1 MNVAACELDPI
12 VEAARRQIEHHVSA
26 LAPKAPV
33 HFVGAYDLDPIHLA
47 FWTIVETDEQKDGLK
62 ADETLIATFRRLL
75 LDAGYPSHSVPYVR
89 FAFESR
95 ETVDRD
101 WAGSLWHAMK

>member
-12 VEAARRQIEHHVSA
+12 VEVARREIENHVRA
-26 LAPKAPV
+26 LASDAAV
-33 HFVGAYDLDPIHLA
+33 LFVGAYDIDPIHLA
-47 FWTIVETDEQKDGLK
+47 FWTIVKTDEQKDGLK
-62 ADETLIATFRRLL
+62 ADASLVATFRRLIH
-75 LDAGYPSHSVPYVR
+75 DAGYPSHSIPYVG

-101 WAGSLWHAMK
+101 WSGNLWYAMK